1 MRRGLPLCAEQ
12 NKTELLCGCWRPSE
26 PGWAHTGLRE
36 GGVEMAGG
44 RQEAPAFL
52 HTDTVQELDLPILAL
67 DDERGSHVI
76 RKPVGGM
83 ADQ

>member
-1 MRRGLPLCAEQ
+1 M
-12 NKTELLCGCWRPSE
+12 
-26 PGWAHTGLRE
+26 
-36 GGVEMAGG
+36 EMAGG